1 MIRFRCPA
9 AASSSPS
16 RTPPN
21 ISRSSPRPNNGPTM
35 MARIGVMRAL
45 NRHVE
50 RVFNPDRKDKHWGK
64 RKLKRDEK
72 WKGGSNGH
80 SGLGDFCDRDALNR
94 AGGGTDVRSGLSGL
108 PARVPGRLL
117 RMPLYVAASVQR
129 VGIGP
134 LGTVR

>member
-35 MARIGVMRAL
+35 MARIGMLRAL

-64 RKLKRDEK
+64 RKIKRDE
-72 WKGGSNGH
+72 
-80 SGLGDFCDRDALNR
+80 
-94 AGGGTDVRSGLSGL
+94 
-108 PARVPGRLL
+108 
-117 RMPLYVAASVQR
+117 
-129 VGIGP
+129 
-134 LGTVR
+134 